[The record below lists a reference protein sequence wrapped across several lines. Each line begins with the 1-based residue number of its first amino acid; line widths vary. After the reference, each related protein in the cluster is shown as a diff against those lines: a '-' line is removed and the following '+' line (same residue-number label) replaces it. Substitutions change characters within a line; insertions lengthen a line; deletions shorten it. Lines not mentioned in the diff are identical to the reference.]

1 MDMARRPWRFGP
13 VLSVIL
19 ALAAC
24 TAPPPPPRAEP
35 APPAPPVQVRVEV
48 AGPDLAAG
56 DLEVHVAAP
65 LEDAL
70 ARLPAVR
77 RLHARSV
84 DGRVDLVATLTDAG
98 AIAAVRDALG
108 SVVADLPTDAGP
120 PVIHRLDGVAPAL
133 AIATLPGSADAVR
146 SALERTSGVGR
157 VDVCG
162 VGERRLAVLLDRS
175 RLAGVPL
182 DALVAAVT
190 TALAD
195 QDPAA
200 PLHERLAAL
209 PIAASLQL
217 RDVAALQDGPRPPP
231 CRAFAARGP
240 VALVTAFTQS
250 GADPSEVA
258 ARARPHAVDLVSPPV
273 DFFADPVP
281 AGGELAVLAAALPPR
296 DDLGSSVAACLAAI
310 PDLPAWALTVT
321 APGPD
326 LPLARVRLLA
336 GLATTFPIEH
346 VRNALSKCT
355 ATGQVAVLAP
365 RALADHVLSLAVQG
379 PDPDLRA
386 GLARRLA
393 ERLTGLP
400 GVTGLRVLAPG
411 PGVQAV
417 QLRREALAARGVP
430 LAAAVTAVRLASG
443 PLTVR
448 APDSPL
454 GLRLGPALTV
464 DIDLLDRTGPLGSL
478 VRDLHVAA
486 PSGPIPLSDLVE
498 LQPPS
503 SSGGPRDRIDRVPTA
518 AVEVRLRRA
527 ADGEAVRREIKQ
539 LELPPGFVVAEGG
552 ELPDMGP

>member
-1 MDMARRPWRFGP
+1 MARRPCRFGP

-24 TAPPPPPRAEP
+24 TAPPPPPGPEP
-35 APPAPPVQVRVEV
+35 APPAPPVQVRVDV
-48 AGPDLAAG
+48 AVPGLAAG
-56 DLEVHVAAP
+56 ELEVHVAAP

-77 RLHARSV
+77 RLHTRSV
-84 DGRVDLVATLTDAG
+84 DGRVDVVATLGDAG
-98 AIAAVRDALG
+98 AIAAVRDALDG
-108 SVVADLPTDAGP
+108 LVADLPPAAEP
-120 PVIHRLDGVAPAL
+120 PQLHRLDGLQPAL

-146 SALERTSGVGR
+146 SALERTVGVGR

-162 VGERRLAVLLDRS
+162 VGERRLAVVLDRS
-175 RLAGVPL
+175 RLAGVAI
-182 DALVAAVT
+182 DALVTAVT

-195 QDPAA
+195 EDPAV

-231 CRAFAARGP
+231 CRAYAARGP

-250 GADPSEVA
+250 GADPRDVA

-281 AGGELAVLAAALPPR
+281 GEGELAVLGAALPPR
-296 DDLGSSVAACLAAI
+296 DDLGSSVAACLAAV
-310 PDLPAWALTVT
+310 PDLPTWALTVN
-321 APGPD
+321 APGPGE
-326 LPLARVRLLA
+326 PLARVRLLTD
-336 GLATTFPIEH
+336 LAATFPIGH

-355 ATGQVAVLAP
+355 ATAQVAVLAP
-365 RALADHVLSLAVQG
+365 RAHADHVVSLAVQG

-386 GLARRLA
+386 GLARRLG

-411 PGVQAV
+411 PDAQTVL
-417 QLRREALAARGVP
+417 LRRERLAARGVP
-430 LAAAVTAVRLASG
+430 VDAAVTAVRLAGG
-443 PLTVR
+443 PLTFR
-448 APDSPL
+448 GPTSPL
-454 GLRLGPALTV
+454 GLRLGPELAV
-464 DIDLLDRTGPLGSL
+464 DIDMLDRTGPLDQL
-478 VRDLHVAA
+478 VRELHVAA

-498 LQPPS
+498 LQA
-503 SSGGPRDRIDRVPTA
+503 SSGGPLDRIDRVPTA

-527 ADGEAVRREIKQ
+527 ADGDAVRREIKQ
-539 LELPPGFVVAEGG
+539 LELLPGFVVAEGG